1 MLENLSDA
9 LQAKAESRE
18 EVQEGCYLFH
28 LGDSVEQ
35 LYVVEQGFIK
45 LTRFQEDGAQ
55 IILQRALSGDIL
67 AESSMYSDKYHCD
80 AIATVAS
87 VVLCIP
93 KSTVQKGFESG
104 PFSLLWGRHLARET
118 QRARFR
124 SELLSRKTVAAR
136 LDGWL
141 DWSDN
146 ELPAK
151 GEWKNL
157 AFELAVSPEALYREI
172 ARRRNR

>member
-1 MLENLSDA
+1 MSETLFNA

-18 EVQEGCYLFH
+18 EVREGGYLFH
-28 LGDSVEQ
+28 LGDRVEQ
-35 LYVVEQGFIK
+35 LYAVEQGLVE

-80 AIATVAS
+80 AIATVTS

-93 KSTVQKGFESG
+93 KPTVQQGFESG
-104 PFSLLWGRHLARET
+104 SFSLLWGRHLAREIL
-118 QRARFR
+118 RARFR

-146 ELPAK
+146 ELPAR
-151 GEWKNL
+151 GDWKNL
-157 AFELAVSPEALYREI
+157 AIELAVSPEALYREI
-172 ARRRNR
+172 ARRRKQ